1 MFAQAVPGRQYLKM
15 ARADIQGPPLDA
27 VVTLEDLKPNVD
39 LRGEGKA
46 VWSSIGDDPSFAC
59 SGEFDARDYVLHLDA
74 VVEGVPPRQPMA
86 IYYAPAEDQFSEDS
100 VHFYRGL
107 QREHEHNPRSLELRL
122 PVGTRAI
129 RFDPLA
135 GPGRFRLNDFHITP
149 QMAASPAYLEHPVEH
164 PSVATNWSYFE
175 DGMATMH
182 NCDFMS
188 SPRFLEAYAAGERTG
203 SWKGSSVHWRA
214 YVCCWAAERGLGL
227 EGDFIEC
234 GVHLGGY
241 AAAIVKYLDFDD
253 LDRKFY
259 LLDTF
264 AGLPG
269 ELLSEEEKRHGVLEY
284 EYGDTFEAVQRTFAS
299 HRNVELVRGRVPDT
313 LPAVS
318 SDRIAFLSLD
328 MNNTVP
334 EIAAAETF
342 WSRLEPGAVVVLDD
356 YGWERHIEQKRAF
369 DKFAAARGVTV
380 LSLPTGQGLIIKP

>member
-269 ELLSEEEKRHGVLEY
+269 ELLSEEDSYRKKRRDMACSSTSTATPSRQYNAPLPRIGMSNWC
-284 EYGDTFEAVQRTFAS
+284 GDASRTRFQQS
-299 HRNVELVRGRVPDT
+299 
-313 LPAVS
+313 
-318 SDRIAFLSLD
+318 
-328 MNNTVP
+328 
-334 EIAAAETF
+334 AATG
-342 WSRLEPGAVVVLDD
+342 SRFCP
-356 YGWERHIEQKRAF
+356 W
-369 DKFAAARGVTV
+369 T
-380 LSLPTGQGLIIKP
+380 